1 MAKSNASPKPKS
13 TESVNSTAETS
24 RLELEAAREAIRI
37 AGLRATPARIATL
50 LAVRNAVSP
59 ITHADL
65 ADQLAPTGYDK
76 TTAFRNLNDLAN
88 VGLLR
93 RSELGDHV
101 YRFEAIVEHDENG
114 HPHFL
119 CVDCGTV
126 TCLNDVQLTA
136 GSRRNSEQVGEVT
149 EILLRGHCKDCK

>member
-1 MAKSNASPKPKS
+1 MAKTAAESKTKQPESHGNNAAMAP
-13 TESVNSTAETS
+13 N
-24 RLELEAAREAIRI
+24 ELEAAREAIRQ

-50 LAVRNAVSP
+50 LAVRAASAP

-76 TTAFRNLNDLAN
+76 TTAFRNLNDLAQ

-101 YRFEAIVEHDENG
+101 YRFEAIVEHDADG

-136 GSRRNSEQVGEVT
+136 GSRRSSEEVGDVT
-149 EILLRGHCKDCK
+149 EILLRGHCKDCR